1 VRAERLLRLMFLLR
15 AHGRTTAR
23 DLATRLGVS
32 TRTIQRDLDALS
44 LAGVPVYA
52 ERGRGGGWVLA
63 SDYRTRLDGLTP
75 AETMAVFLGTAG
87 HVLADLGLAA
97 DAASGYA
104 KLLATVPAHAR
115 PDAEHARSRFL
126 VDHTGWQG
134 PGDRHDWLGVLQHGV
149 WHDRRVRIRYGGH
162 DRTVDPLGL
171 VAKAHSWYL
180 VAARSD
186 GHLRT
191 YRISR
196 VTRAELTDEG
206 FTRPPGFDLPAYWEQ
221 ATKRYFAGLRDY
233 PVRLRVRHRVAHR
246 LWWAPNVAI
255 ERVSET
261 GDGWCEVSATFEK
274 AYETRVFLLGL
285 AGDVVVLEPAELR
298 HAMTA
303 AARDLLAQHPESAK
317 NGPLTCDDEA

>member
-1 VRAERLLRLMFLLR
+1 MRAERLLRLMFLLR

-32 TRTIQRDLDALS
+32 TRTVQRDLDALS

-75 AETMAVFLGTAG
+75 AESIAVFLGTAG
-87 HVLADLGLAA
+87 HVLVDLGLAA

-104 KLLATVPAHAR
+104 KLLAAVPAHAR
-115 PDAEHARSRFL
+115 RDAEHARSRIL

-134 PGDRHDWLGVLQHGV
+134 QEEGHDWLAILQHAV
-149 WHDRRVRIRYGGH
+149 WHDRRVRIRYAGH
-162 DRTVDPLGL
+162 QRTVEPLGL

-180 VAARSD
+180 VAARS
-186 GHLRT
+186 GGQLRT
-191 YRISR
+191 YRVSR
-196 VTRAELTDEG
+196 VSWAELTGDG
-206 FTRPPGFDLPAYWEQ
+206 FTRPPGFDLSAYWER
-221 ATKRYFAGLRDY
+221 ARERYFAGLRDY
-233 PVRLRVRHRVAHR
+233 PVRLRVRRRVAHR

-298 HAMTA
+298 HAMTV
-303 AARDLLAQHPESAK
+303 AARDLLAQHSESPRRADRL
-317 NGPLTCDDEA
+317 PSS